1 MKRDSIVYMRVLSS
15 DLVTDYKRVTFSGGI
30 QLSVMLDKHR
40 ARTKV
45 ISAYIFIPGAAIKS
59 TQHFLWVFNNSYFS
73 DVTQL

>member
-1 MKRDSIVYMRVLSS
+1 MRVLSP

-30 QLSVMLDKHR
+30 QLSLMLNKH
-40 ARTKV
+40 TTNTEQEPEV
-45 ISAYIFIPGAAIKS
+45 TSAYIFIPGAAIKS